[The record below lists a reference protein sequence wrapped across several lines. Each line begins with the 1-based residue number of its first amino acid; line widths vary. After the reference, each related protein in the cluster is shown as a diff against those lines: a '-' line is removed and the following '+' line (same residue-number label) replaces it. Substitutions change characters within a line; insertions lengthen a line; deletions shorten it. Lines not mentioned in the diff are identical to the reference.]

1 VYYENPRGVTILPA
15 KAVKSWF
22 TSIASMVFY
31 VGVFSGI
38 GYLLQ
43 LTLF

>member
-1 VYYENPRGVTILPA
+1 MYYENPRGVTILPA
-15 KAVKSWF
+15 QSVKSWF
-22 TSIASMVFY
+22 TSIASMAFY
-31 VGVFSGI
+31 IGVFSGI